1 MQLDRA
7 QICQRIPHAGDMCLL
22 DKMLAWDETHIK
34 CSARSHLNPANPL
47 RTGNTLTVMA
57 AIEYAG
63 QAMALHGGLITS
75 ESPGGNR
82 PRKGYLAS
90 LRNIVVGRPVLDDLP
105 GDLLI
110 EVELLMGDNDSSL
123 YVFAVSTANTSVITG
138 RAAVKLLEEM
148 ET

>member
-1 MQLDRA
+1 MQLDRT

-22 DKMLAWDETHIK
+22 DKMLAWDESHIK
-34 CSARSHLNPANPL
+34 CSAKSHLNPANPL
-47 RTGNTLTVMA
+47 RTGSTLTVMA

-63 QAMALHGGLITS
+63 QAMALHGGLIAAQG
-75 ESPGGNR
+75 PDGNR

-90 LRNIVVGRPVLDDLP
+90 LRNIVVNHQTLDDLP

-110 EVELLMGDNDSSL
+110 EVELLMGDSDSSL
-123 YVFAVSTANTSVITG
+123 YAFSVSTANALVISG

>member
-1 MQLDRA
+1 MQLDRT

-22 DKMLAWDETHIK
+22 DKMLAWDESHIK
-34 CSARSHLNPANPL
+34 CSAKSHLNNANPL
-47 RTGNTLTVMA
+47 RTGNTLTIMA

-63 QAMALHGGLITS
+63 QAMALHGGLIAA
-75 ESPGGNR
+75 EGPDGNR

-90 LRNIVVGRPVLDDLP
+90 LRNIVVNHQTLDDLP

-110 EVELLMGDNDSSL
+110 EVELLMGDSDSSL
-123 YVFAVSTANTSVITG
+123 YAFSVSTANALVISG

>member
-7 QICQRIPHAGDMCLL
+7 QVCQRIPHAGDMCLL
-22 DKMLAWDETHIK
+22 DKMLTWDKTHIK
-34 CSARSHLNPANPL
+34 CSTKSHLNPANPL
-47 RTGNTLTVMA
+47 RTGSTLTVMA

-63 QAMALHGGLITS
+63 QAMALHGSLIAS
-75 ESPGGNR
+75 DNAPGSR

-90 LRNIVVGRPVLDDLP
+90 LRGVVVNRQILDDLP

-110 EVELLMGDNDSSL
+110 NVELLMGDDDSSL
-123 YVFAVSTANTSVITG
+123 YAFAVSTANTSVITG

-148 ET
+148 EP